1 MSKRLDLTGKKFGRI
16 TVIQYAGKSKCN
28 HIQWK
33 CKCDCGKEII
43 VTTGH
48 LRSGHTQSCGCKAK
62 ELARDAHTTHGMSE
76 TRLYHI
82 WSNMIDRCENQNVS
96 HYFRYGGRGITI
108 CKEWRNSFEAFGNW
122 ALSNGYRDDLS
133 IDRIDVNGNYCPEN
147 CRWATPK
154 EQSNNKRNNHLIEY
168 NGETKTMKQWCD
180 QFGVSFDLVKQ
191 RINKL
196 GWSPEM
202 AFFTP
207 SAQARRA

>member
-1 MSKRLDLTGKKFGRI
+1 
-16 TVIQYAGKSKCN
+16 
-28 HIQWK
+28 
-33 CKCDCGKEII
+33 
-43 VTTGH
+43 
-48 LRSGHTQSCGCKAK
+48 
-62 ELARDAHTTHGMSE
+62 
-76 TRLYHI
+76 
-82 WSNMIDRCENQNVS
+82 MIDRCENQNVS
-96 HYFRYGGRGITI
+96 HYFRYGGRGIAI